1 MNSFIDINECNSNNA
16 GCDHTCENTDGT
28 YVCSCKAG
36 YELNND
42 QHSCEGKEHS
52 YKLKFMLIIHLKYML
67 YRLRY

>member
-42 QHSCEGKEHS
+42 HHSCDGKS
-52 YKLKFMLIIHLKYML
+52 YFS
-67 YRLRY
+67 